1 MHIQPPDSISA
12 PSQTFVKMLSEIEL
26 SEEEVAVVLRNLDQT
41 KAGGPDGIPGRL
53 LKELAN
59 EIAPS
64 LCKLFNQSFSLGV
77 VPAEWKF
84 EPWCNTYGTLAQ
96 ILKL

>member
-1 MHIQPPDSISA
+1 
-12 PSQTFVKMLSEIEL
+12 MLSEIEL
-26 SEEEVAVVLRNLDQT
+26 LEEEVAAVLRNL
-41 KAGGPDGIPGRL
+41 AGGPDGIPGRL

-59 EIAPS
+59 VIAPS

-77 VPAEWKF
+77 MPAEWKF

-96 ILKL
+96 IQKLWWKKLQPYNKT